1 MTLGLVWGLG
11 NWTLAEPSDHDYD
24 MSEGILKDIDFEPV
38 ELLLD
43 LWDGFASM
51 RN

>member
-1 MTLGLVWGLG
+1 MKLM
-11 NWTLAEPSDHDYD
+11 LAKLSDLDFD
-24 MSEGILKDIDFEPV
+24 MMEGILKDIDFEPV

-43 LWDGFASM
+43 FLVGFASM

>member
-1 MTLGLVWGLG
+1 ML
-11 NWTLAEPSDHDYD
+11 TLAESIDLDFD
-24 MSEGILKDIDFEPV
+24 MTEEILKDIDFEPE

-43 LWDGFASM
+43 FLVGFASM